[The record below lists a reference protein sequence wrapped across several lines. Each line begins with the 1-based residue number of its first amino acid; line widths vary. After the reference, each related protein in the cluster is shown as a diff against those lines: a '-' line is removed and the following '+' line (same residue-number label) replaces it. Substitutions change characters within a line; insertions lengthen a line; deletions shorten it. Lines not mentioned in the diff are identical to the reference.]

1 MKSMSSEEP
10 RRGDGSPQGDLQQ
23 MDAVSPSELAPT
35 TERPSLRTRFWYA
48 GDELRTVW
56 KLAAF
61 TGIGLFCLFLIALV
75 LHAAGLDAVFA
86 AQSAMMV
93 AALAAA
99 TSFGVRVIDAREW
112 RREGFPMDRAALVE
126 FGAGTAG
133 GAGMVGLIVLVFA
146 GGGLSSYMIS
156 VVSFTHA
163 LRVLAEGTLLFTL
176 VAAGEELM
184 LRGYVFTSLA
194 RGMGRWG
201 ALATTSV
208 VFGVLHAGNPN
219 VTEAGL
225 ANIVLAGV
233 WLGVAR
239 MRSGA
244 IWLPIGLHFGWNFAL
259 GVVAGHPV
267 SGVPIESVAL
277 ATHVGDALLTG
288 GMFGPEAGLVAS
300 VVLVAGIGVAWR
312 WGGVIRRDP
321 GNPDAGAARMDGMDT
336 THTMDTMDAQRGDA
350 QTRDGGAA

>member
-1 MKSMSSEEP
+1 MEGDMLP
-10 RRGDGSPQGDLQQ
+10 DDRNRGAEVPAGDLPPHEVASS
-23 MDAVSPSELAPT
+23 DAAAPADL
-35 TERPSLRTRFWYA
+35 RPLLHSRFWYA

-56 KLAAF
+56 KLLAF

-93 AALAAA
+93 AALASA
-99 TSFGVRVIDAREW
+99 TAFGVRVIDAREW

-133 GAGMVGLIVLVFA
+133 GAGMVGVIVLVFA
-146 GGGLSSYMIS
+146 GGGLSSYIIT
-156 VVSFTHA
+156 VVSFGHA

-184 LRGYVFTSLA
+184 LRGYVFTSLT

-288 GMFGPEAGLVAS
+288 GMFGPEAGVVAS
-300 VVLVAGIGVAWR
+300 VVLIAGIGAAWR

-321 GNPDAGAARMDGMDT
+321 GNPDAGAARMEGMDS
-336 THTMDTMDAQRGDA
+336 MDTMDAQRGDA